1 MLLLLYFVFVAMNQL
16 VIFDLVAKYREVETT
31 NPPLFEKVKQSVD
44 ILFKAFDD
52 FGIDCTIVS
61 YNGGKDSDAC
71 AHLWRLA
78 LYLYLDAKGRLGEY
92 QETVDN
98 SIFIVFHSPED
109 FEEINKHLKET
120 VSSIGVQV
128 YHSSKSFKEGVKGV
142 IDHYGTKAVV
152 LGVRRSDPQ
161 GTNLNVHTPSTPDYP
176 PFMRVLPLLEWT
188 YGDVWNFLLTFQI
201 PYCELYDQG

>member
-1 MLLLLYFVFVAMNQL
+1 MNQL
-16 VIFDLVAKYREVETT
+16 VIFDLVAKYREVETA

-142 IDHYGTKAVV
+142 IDHYGTKAVG

-161 GTNLNVHTPSTPDYP
+161 GANLNVHTPSPPAQP
-176 PFMRVLPLLEWT
+176 PFQRVLPLVEWT
-188 YGDVWNFLLTFQI
+188 
-201 PYCELYDQG
+201 